1 MAAKDKLGKG
11 GDAGAWAAQG
21 DRYLRRLLADEELR
35 STLIGAYTSARSAYG
50 RLSDGKGHT
59 HGLFED
65 PKLQQ
70 ELLAA
75 ATALREATSTFKEPA
90 PKLRKP
96 PARRRRRGRRGL
108 LLLVVGGGLAI
119 ALSEDLRAKVL
130 NTLFGSE
137 EEFDYSSTTA
147 PATPAPAGVA
157 GD

>member
-1 MAAKDKLGKG
+1 MAAKDKPGKG
-11 GDAGAWAAQG
+11 RDAAAWAAEG

-35 STLIGAYTSARSAYG
+35 STLAGAYTSARSAYG
-50 RLSDGKGHT
+50 RLSNGKGHT

-90 PKLRKP
+90 PKLQKRP
-96 PARRRRRGRRGL
+96 RRRRRGRRGL
-108 LLLVVGGGLAI
+108 LLLLVGGGLAM

-137 EEFDYSSTTA
+137 EEFDYSSTTT